1 MYKAV
6 LAIEVLMA
14 KDQQV
19 AEKSAEHVK
28 KAQMVKKVQEK
39 LAPLQ
44 EFFTK
49 FNNDWSMT
57 FGGALAYSLLTA
69 IVPIV
74 IAMIS
79 ILGFALG
86 PRQIHDILQTTIKIL
101 PALSSQQGII
111 QHSLNQLSSQ
121 ASFLALIAILL
132 ALFGGSRLFIG
143 LEGFLDIVYR
153 VRPRT
158 FIPQNVMAII
168 MMLLFIILIPIMFFA
183 ATLPSFILQFVYTV
197 PTLKMLP
204 FISVII
210 NNPVTIYLTGALG
223 GLLAAFIFFITI
235 YIVVPNQRISLR
247 NSWLGA
253 LISAIALEL
262 FISIIFPFYTTRF
275 MGNYTGQAGFAVI
288 LLVFFYYFA
297 VILILGAEINAF
309 FLEKV
314 RPLPNDLATFVST
327 MAGKLNRDIPE
338 AESPSHVNPQPTDL
352 ADKAHVASTRERE
365 EENQATNTQK
375 QERIVSKKRT
385 KTAPLTS
392 KSHTK
397 QPGKLPT
404 ALGVAVGLI
413 LTMVIELLRQRQ
425 WEK

>member
-6 LAIEVLMA
+6 LAIEVPMA
-14 KDQQV
+14 KDPQV
-19 AEKSAEHVK
+19 AEKSAEYVK

-39 LAPLQ
+39 LTPLQ

-158 FIPQNVMAII
+158 FIPQNIMAII

-197 PTLKMLP
+197 PTLKMLH

-210 NNPVTIYLTGALG
+210 N
-223 GLLAAFIFFITI
+223 
-235 YIVVPNQRISLR
+235 
-247 NSWLGA
+247 
-253 LISAIALEL
+253 
-262 FISIIFPFYTTRF
+262 
-275 MGNYTGQAGFAVI
+275 I
-288 LLVFFYYFA
+288 L
-297 VILILGAEINAF
+297 
-309 FLEKV
+309 
-314 RPLPNDLATFVST
+314 
-327 MAGKLNRDIPE
+327 
-338 AESPSHVNPQPTDL
+338 
-352 ADKAHVASTRERE
+352 
-365 EENQATNTQK
+365 
-375 QERIVSKKRT
+375 
-385 KTAPLTS
+385 
-392 KSHTK
+392 
-397 QPGKLPT
+397 
-404 ALGVAVGLI
+404 
-413 LTMVIELLRQRQ
+413 
-425 WEK
+425 

>member
-69 IVPIV
+69 IAHIV
-74 IAMIS
+74 I
-79 ILGFALG
+79 
-86 PRQIHDILQTTIKIL
+86 
-101 PALSSQQGII
+101 
-111 QHSLNQLSSQ
+111 
-121 ASFLALIAILL
+121 
-132 ALFGGSRLFIG
+132 
-143 LEGFLDIVYR
+143 
-153 VRPRT
+153 
-158 FIPQNVMAII
+158 AII

-338 AESPSHVNPQPTDL
+338 AESPSHVNPQ
-352 ADKAHVASTRERE
+352 
-365 EENQATNTQK
+365 
-375 QERIVSKKRT
+375 
-385 KTAPLTS
+385 
-392 KSHTK
+392 
-397 QPGKLPT
+397 
-404 ALGVAVGLI
+404 
-413 LTMVIELLRQRQ
+413 
-425 WEK
+425 

>member
-1 MYKAV
+1 
-6 LAIEVLMA
+6 MA
-14 KDQQV
+14 TNTQV
-19 AEKSAEHVK
+19 AEKSVDHVK
-28 KAQMVKKVQEK
+28 KSQSMKKVQEK

-44 EFFTK
+44 AFFTK
-49 FNNDWSMT
+49 FGNDWAMT

-69 IVPIV
+69 VVPIV
-74 IAMIS
+74 IALIS
-79 ILGFALG
+79 ILGFILG
-86 PRQIHDILQTTIKIL
+86 PSQIHESMQIATRVL
-101 PALSSQQGII
+101 PALSSQQGAI
-111 QHSLNQLSSQ
+111 QRGLDQLSKQ
-121 ASFLALIAILL
+121 AGFLALIAVLL

-158 FIPQNVMAII
+158 FIPQNIMAII
-168 MMLLFIILIPIMFFA
+168 MMLLFIVLIPIIFFA

-210 NNPVTIYLTGALG
+210 NNPVTTYLTGALG

-262 FISIIFPFYTTRF
+262 FITIIFPFYTTRF
-275 MGNYTGQAGFAVI
+275 MGNYAGQAGFAVI

-338 AESPSHVNPQPTDL
+338 AESPSHISPQPTDL
-352 ADKAHVASTRERE
+352 ADKAHIASARERE
-365 EENQATNTQK
+365 EENQKSNIRK
-375 QERIVSKKRT
+375 QEHIAAKKRA
-385 KTAPLTS
+385 KDTATAR
-392 KSHTK
+392 KRQTK
-397 QPGKLPT
+397 QYGKLPT
-404 ALGVAVGLI
+404 ALGVVVGSM

-425 WEK
+425 WGK

>member
-1 MYKAV
+1 
-6 LAIEVLMA
+6 MA
-14 KDQQV
+14 KDLQV

-28 KAQMVKKVQEK
+28 KVQIVKKVQEK
-39 LAPLQ
+39 LAPMQ

-49 FNNDWSMT
+49 FGNDWSMT

-101 PALSSQQGII
+101 PALSSQQDII
-111 QHSLNQLSSQ
+111 QRNLNQLSSQ

-158 FIPQNVMAII
+158 FIPQNIMAIM

-204 FISVII
+204 FIFVII
-210 NNPVTIYLTGALG
+210 NNPVTTYLTGALG

-235 YIVVPNQRISLR
+235 YIIVPNQRISLC

-253 LISAIALEL
+253 LVSAITLQL
-262 FISIIFPFYTTRF
+262 FISIVFPFYTTRF
-275 MGNYTGQAGFAVI
+275 MGNYAGQAGFAVI

-338 AESPSHVNPQPTDL
+338 SESPSHVNPQPTNL
-352 ADKAHVASTRERE
+352 ADKAHIASTRERE
-365 EENQATNTQK
+365 EENQRANISKQK
-375 QERIVSKKRT
+375 QIVVEKRIKNVTNAGKR
-385 KTAPLTS
+385 
-392 KSHTK
+392 HTK
-397 QPGKLPT
+397 QLGKLPT
-404 ALGVAVGLI
+404 ALGVVIGLI
-413 LTMVIELLRQRQ
+413 LTMVIELLRQRH
-425 WEK
+425 WGGSH

>member
-1 MYKAV
+1 
-6 LAIEVLMA
+6 MA
-14 KDQQV
+14 KDLQV

-28 KAQMVKKVQEK
+28 KVQIVKKVQEK
-39 LAPLQ
+39 LAPMQ

-49 FNNDWSMT
+49 FGNDWSMT

-101 PALSSQQGII
+101 PALSSQQDII
-111 QHSLNQLSSQ
+111 QRNLNQLSSQ

-158 FIPQNVMAII
+158 FIPQNIMAIM

-204 FISVII
+204 FIFVII
-210 NNPVTIYLTGALG
+210 NNPVTTYLTGALG

-235 YIVVPNQRISLR
+235 YIIIPNQRISLR

-253 LISAIALEL
+253 LVSAITLQL
-262 FISIIFPFYTTRF
+262 FISIVFPFYTTRF
-275 MGNYTGQAGFAVI
+275 MGNYAGQAGFAVI

-338 AESPSHVNPQPTDL
+338 SESPSHVNPQPTNL
-352 ADKAHVASTRERE
+352 ADKAHIASTRERE
-365 EENQATNTQK
+365 EENQRATISKQK
-375 QERIVSKKRT
+375 QIVVEKRIKNVANAGKR
-385 KTAPLTS
+385 
-392 KSHTK
+392 HTK
-397 QPGKLPT
+397 QLGKLPT
-404 ALGVAVGLI
+404 ALGVVIGLI
-413 LTMVIELLRQRQ
+413 LTMVIELLRQRH
-425 WEK
+425 WGGSH

>member
-1 MYKAV
+1 
-6 LAIEVLMA
+6 MA
-14 KDQQV
+14 KDLHM

-28 KAQMVKKVQEK
+28 KSEMVKKAQEEFAPVQ
-39 LAPLQ
+39 A
-44 EFFTK
+44 FFTK

-69 IVPIV
+69 VAPIV
-74 IAMIS
+74 IALIS
-79 ILGFALG
+79 ILGFILG
-86 PRQIHDILQTTIKIL
+86 PSQIHKIMQVATTIL
-101 PALSSQQGII
+101 PALSSQQDVI
-111 QHSLNQLSSQ
+111 QHGLNQLSNQ
-121 ASFLALIAILL
+121 AGFLALIAVLL

-158 FIPQNVMAII
+158 FIPQNIMAII
-168 MMLLFIILIPIMFFA
+168 MMLLFIILVPIMFFA
-183 ATLPSFILQFVYTV
+183 ATLPSFILQFVSTV

-204 FISVII
+204 FISVLI
-210 NNPVTIYLTGALG
+210 NNPVTTYLVGALG

-253 LISAIALEL
+253 LVSAIALEL
-262 FISIIFPFYTTRF
+262 FITIVFPFYTAYF
-275 MGNYTGQAGFAVI
+275 MKNYVGQAGFAIV

-309 FLEKV
+309 FLENV
-314 RPLPNDLATFVST
+314 RPLPNDLVTFVST
-327 MAGKLNRDIPE
+327 MVGKLNRDIPE
-338 AESPSHVNPQPTDL
+338 TEFPSHINPQSTDL
-352 ADKAHVASTRERE
+352 ADRAHIASTRERE
-365 EENQATNTQK
+365 EENQLANSQK
-375 QERIVSKKRT
+375 QEQIVSKTRSKFARR
-385 KTAPLTS
+385 AR

-404 ALGVAVGLI
+404 ALGVVLGSI
-413 LTMVIELLRQRQ
+413 LTIVIELLRQRQ
-425 WEK
+425 WGK